1 MECYV
6 CGSFAS
12 RVDRNEREQ
21 KDREEE
27 RELFRQETTRVFAEN
42 LKRER
47 EAAGLTQEALGAL
60 ADLDRTHVGYLER
73 KRRTPEVPTVRRLAE
88 ALGISS
94 GRLVD
99 PYDPNKAPSTD
110 D

>member
-1 MECYV
+1 
-6 CGSFAS
+6 
-12 RVDRNEREQ
+12 VDKSERE
-21 KDREEE
+21 KKKREEE
-27 RELFRQETTRVFAEN
+27 RRLFREETTRAFAEN

-47 EAAGLTQEALGAL
+47 RAADLTQEALGEL
-60 ADLDRTHVGYLER
+60 ADLNRTHVGYLER
-73 KRRTPEVPTVRRLAE
+73 KVKTPEVPTVRRLAK

-99 PYDPNKAPSTD
+99 PYDPDKDPTD